1 MRIYSDLLTASVLH
15 RTHTMGMYACTE
27 ELCEIYPKIHRD
39 LLKNSNKFK
48 KKKVPVAAGIVL
60 LIIYNI

>member
-1 MRIYSDLLTASVLH
+1 
-15 RTHTMGMYACTE
+15 MGMYACTE